1 MSWQNNTKNP
11 ILFVLTN
18 RNNILLIQNDTLI
31 HTLNLPEIDELFS
44 IRATRKGFCVGGNN
58 RALLIYE
65 LDKSYTPNLILGG
78 SKSHDKNSN
87 NMLKEGGMREESE
100 DKIIRIH
107 CSLNDGIITV
117 ATTNEIGSLNFF
129 YLNTLRI
136 DADIS
141 SLDQFFPSGFHN
153 KKINCLS
160 RSVTKQLFASCSED
174 NTVKIWNFFD
184 AEGYEKK
191 GLICHKF
198 NEEPLS
204 VSMVNIS

>member
-1 MSWQNNTKNP
+1 MSWQSNSKNP

-18 RNNILLIQNDTLI
+18 KNNVLLIQNDSLI
-31 HTLNLPEIDELFS
+31 HTINLYEVDELFS

-58 RALLIYE
+58 RTLLIYE
-65 LDKSYTPNLILGG
+65 LDKSYNPNLILGG
-78 SKSHDKNSN
+78 SNDKQANG
-87 NMLKEGGMREESE
+87 MTKEGGMREDSE
-100 DKIIRIH
+100 DRIIRIH
-107 CSLNDGIITV
+107 CSANDGIITV
-117 ATTNEIGSLNFF
+117 ATTNEIGSFNFF

-160 RSVTKQLFASCSED
+160 RSVTKQLMASCSED

-184 AEGYEKK
+184 
-191 GLICHKF
+191 
-198 NEEPLS
+198 
-204 VSMVNIS
+204 V